1 MQAKSPAGYMRGPP
15 EVYARYIRL
24 IAPVY
29 RSDRRRAVPRLARR
43 HRVAARAAGR
53 LPPAGSAM
61 MLMRLAQL
69 RLSWLRG
76 VRRPAPG
83 GSSRLVTGFLWC
95 RRSPAGGAA
104 LGPTGAGEARP
115 PGGAAE
121 QAGEACG
128 RWCSSNLHGGL
139 ARANR
144 LSRSDDV
151 MLSGHT
157 FVAVAAGPMPAVVP
171 STVPGGQAD
180 GVSDVAGTSVAALR
194 NESLVRWMC
203 RASKSAAACRSRAS
217 TASSSCWCS

>member
-1 MQAKSPAGYMRGPP
+1 MRGPP

-24 IAPVY
+24 LAPVY

-76 VRRPAPG
+76 VRRPLARRVLPPG
-83 GSSRLVTGFLWC
+83 DRFLWC

-157 FVAVAAGPMPAVVP
+157 FVAVA
-171 STVPGGQAD
+171 
-180 GVSDVAGTSVAALR
+180 VAPCRHSSR
-194 NESLVRWMC
+194 RPC
-203 RASKSAAACRSRAS
+203 RAVRP
-217 TASSSCWCS
+217 TASPTWPARR